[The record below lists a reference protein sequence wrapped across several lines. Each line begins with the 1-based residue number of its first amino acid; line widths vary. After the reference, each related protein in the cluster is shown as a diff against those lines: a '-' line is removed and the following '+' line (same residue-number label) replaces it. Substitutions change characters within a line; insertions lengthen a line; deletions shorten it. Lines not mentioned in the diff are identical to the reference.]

1 MTGDVAEVV
10 VAVLPDG
17 HGQARMT
24 ASPKEL
30 RRQLWRTE
38 SKSAGAVIIDGLAPG
53 RTFNGN
59 LEIPHGI
66 LAKRVQREP
75 GTIFTEGC

>member
-38 SKSAGAVIIDGLAPG
+38 SKSAGAVIG